1 MIETYKFRLYPTKDQ
16 EVLLNKHFGSV
27 RFIYN
32 WALEYSQKKYKTDG
46 KYLGWMSI
54 ATSQDFKNLKTENI
68 WLREINSQ
76 SICNSIAHLGRG
88 FKNFFEGRSGFPK
101 FKSRHDNHQSFEIPA
116 GLKIDFQKKKIQIP
130 KFLKTKAKDNRIKFV
145 LSRRVKKG
153 KLGTATIS
161 RNPSG
166 QYFISFIVHTNE
178 QIKTPVPDTKITK
191 QNSIGF
197 DFGLKH
203 FLTLSDGRT
212 VDSPEYFKHALDK
225 LAKEQRK
232 LSKKQKG
239 SKNKEKQRIKVARV
253 YQKISDQRQDFLHK
267 LSTSIVKENQ
277 FDCFCFEDL
286 NLRGMQKL
294 WGRKVSDLSY
304 YSFQQM
310 MLYKAVKVGKICI
323 KIGRF
328 EPSSQLCSKC
338 GHRQKMT
345 LNKRTYVCPEC
356 GMTIDR
362 DLNAAINIRDFAIFR
377 VIRKDLTNTDGRSG
391 INAFGDGSSGKHDA
405 SCACET
411 TVDELGKFSRN
422 QLENGNHLQ

>member
-1 MIETYKFRLYPTKDQ
+1 MIETYKFRLYPTEDQ
-16 EVLLNKHFGSV
+16 KVLLNKHFGSV

-54 ATSQDFKNLKTENI
+54 ATSEDFKNLKKQKE
-68 WLREINSQ
+68 WLKEINSQ

-88 FKNFFEGRSGFPK
+88 FKNFFDGRSGFPK
-101 FKSRHDNHQSFEIPA
+101 FKSRHDNHQSFEVPA

-130 KFLKTKAKDNRIKFV
+130 KFLKTKSEDNRIKFV

-153 KLGTATIS
+153 KIGTATVS
-161 RNPSG
+161 KNPSG

-178 QIKTPVPDTKITK
+178 QIKTPVPDAKITK
-191 QNSIGF
+191 QNSLGF

-212 VDSPEYFKHALDK
+212 IDSPEYFKYALDK

-253 YQKISDQRQDFLHK
+253 HQKISDQRQDFLHK
-267 LSTSIVKENQ
+267 LSTSIVKESQ

-286 NLRGMQKL
+286 NLSGMK
-294 WGRKVSDLSY
+294 
-304 YSFQQM
+304 
-310 MLYKAVKVGKICI
+310 
-323 KIGRF
+323 
-328 EPSSQLCSKC
+328 
-338 GHRQKMT
+338 
-345 LNKRTYVCPEC
+345 
-356 GMTIDR
+356 
-362 DLNAAINIRDFAIFR
+362 
-377 VIRKDLTNTDGRSG
+377 NTQ
-391 INAFGDGSSGKHDA
+391 
-405 SCACET
+405 ET
-411 TVDELGKFSRN
+411 TT
-422 QLENGNHLQ
+422 Q

>member
-1 MIETYKFRLYPTKDQ
+1 M
-16 EVLLNKHFGSV
+16 LLNKHFGSV

-54 ATSQDFKNLKTENI
+54 ATSQDFKNLKTENS
-68 WLREINSQ
+68 WLSEINSQ

-88 FKNFFEGRSGFPK
+88 FKSFFDGRSGFPK

-130 KFLKTKAKDNRIKFV
+130 KFLKTKTEDNRIKFV

-178 QIKTPVPDTKITK
+178 QIKTPVPNAKITK
-191 QNSIGF
+191 QNSLGF

-212 VDSPEYFKHALDK
+212 IDSPEFFKHALDK

-239 SKNKEKQRIKVARV
+239 SKNKEKQRIKVARI

-286 NLRGMQKL
+286 NLKGMQKL

-304 YSFQQM
+304 YSF
-310 MLYKAVKVGKICI
+310 
-323 KIGRF
+323 
-328 EPSSQLCSKC
+328 
-338 GHRQKMT
+338 
-345 LNKRTYVCPEC
+345 
-356 GMTIDR
+356 
-362 DLNAAINIRDFAIFR
+362 
-377 VIRKDLTNTDGRSG
+377 
-391 INAFGDGSSGKHDA
+391 
-405 SCACET
+405 
-411 TVDELGKFSRN
+411 
-422 QLENGNHLQ
+422 